1 MALSLDCKHFY
12 QATSDLIS
20 NTLESPP
27 TAQSALSGGFVR
39 SMTGQGSGS
48 SKCDLGAISVELR
61 SVNQRGLK
69 ISPRMSDALSP
80 LEPRF
85 EQWIRSRIQRG
96 TVQANASFSPS
107 AIAAQG
113 EINVAAIVAY
123 ATQLRRVQ
131 ETVGGDFTIE
141 LTGLLELPG
150 AVVTGASL
158 TLDPEL
164 LWPALVEATD
174 MAIDAMDAMR
184 LTEGEAM
191 AVQLRSDSA
200 AIVENLS
207 IVAAFAPR
215 VVDSYRQRL
224 ETKIRRVLDEHS
236 LEFSPSDLLRD
247 IQLFAD
253 RSDISEEV
261 TRLGSHL
268 TLFAQTL
275 LTSDASGRK
284 LDFIVQEMFRETNTI
299 GSKAADAEIS
309 ARVVDIK
316 CGIERMRELVQ
327 NIQ

>member
-1 MALSLDCKHFY
+1 MTSIALDSPPIEQAALS
-12 QATSDLIS
+12 AG
-20 NTLESPP
+20 
-27 TAQSALSGGFVR
+27 AVR

-48 SKCDLGAISVELR
+48 SNCALGAISVELR

-85 EQWIRSRIQRG
+85 EQSIRARIQRG

-107 AIAAQG
+107 AVAAQG

-150 AVVTGASL
+150 AVVSGTVTGASL
-158 TLDPEL
+158 TLDAEQ

-174 MAIDAMDAMR
+174 MAIAAMDAMR

-191 AVQLRSDSA
+191 AVQLRSETA

-207 IVAAFAPR
+207 IIATFAPR
-215 VVDSYRQRL
+215 VVDAYRQRL
-224 ETKIRRVLDEHS
+224 ETKIRRVLDEHG

-268 TLFAQTL
+268 NMFTQTL
-275 LTSDASGRK
+275 QASDASGRK

-316 CGIERMRELVQ
+316 CGMERMRELVQ

>member
-1 MALSLDCKHFY
+1 
-12 QATSDLIS
+12 
-20 NTLESPP
+20 
-27 TAQSALSGGFVR
+27 
-39 SMTGQGSGS
+39 MTGQGVGRSQ
-48 SKCDLGAISVELR
+48 CELGAIAVELR

-69 ISPRMSDALSP
+69 ISPRLSDVLTP
-80 LEPRF
+80 LESRF

-96 TVQANASFSPS
+96 SVHASASFSPS
-107 AIAAQG
+107 AIAPLG

-150 AVVTGASL
+150 AVVTGAALS
-158 TLDPEL
+158 LDPDQ

-174 MAIDAMDAMR
+174 AALDAMDTMR
-184 LTEGEAM
+184 LAEGEVM

-200 AIVENLS
+200 AIEENLGV
-207 IVAAFAPR
+207 VAAFAPR
-215 VVDSYRQRL
+215 VVDNYRQRL
-224 ETKIRRVLDEHS
+224 ETRIRRVLDEHG
-236 LEFSPSDLLRD
+236 LEFSTSDLLRD

-253 RSDISEEV
+253 RSDISEEI

-268 TLFAQTL
+268 SMFSQTL
-275 LTSDASGRK
+275 QSSDASGRK

-299 GSKAADAEIS
+299 GSKAGDAEIS

-327 NIQ
+327 NIGRKSIIAIALKSLTT